1 MYPQNPSG
9 LSSYSPSTFSLPK
22 SSISRKKPP
31 GLDISKSILRP
42 TRTAPVLPSNG
53 SSPGN
58 FVSEAD
64 KLRDDIAN
72 LQLSS
77 RSTGSSHSVEAL
89 DSPRAFQSDS
99 SVASG
104 PAKKEKNRDGKERGD
119 KEKRKK
125 RHKDKDGEDL
135 VKDEDLEILHDLG
148 AGNGGTVTKV
158 WNKKRKCIMA
168 RKVRSLFYD
177 ALSIADNKSSSS
189 L

>member
-1 MYPQNPSG
+1 MHPQNPSTP
-9 LSSYSPSTFSLPK
+9 SSNSSSTFSLPK

-42 TRTAPVLPSNG
+42 TRTAPVLPSTG
-53 SSPGN
+53 SPPSN
-58 FVSEAD
+58 FMSEAD

-77 RSTGSSHSVEAL
+77 RSTGSNHSLEAF

-104 PAKKEKNRDGKERGD
+104 PAKKESRDGKERGD
-119 KEKRKK
+119 KNKRKK
-125 RHKDKDGEDL
+125 KHKDKDGEDL
-135 VKDEDLEILHDLG
+135 VRDEDLEILHDLG

-158 WNKKRKCIMA
+158 WNKKRKCVMA
-168 RKVRSLFYD
+168 RKV
-177 ALSIADNKSSSS
+177 
-189 L
+189 

>member
-1 MYPQNPSG
+1 M
-9 LSSYSPSTFSLPK
+9 
-22 SSISRKKPP
+22 
-31 GLDISKSILRP
+31 
-42 TRTAPVLPSNG
+42 
-53 SSPGN
+53 
-58 FVSEAD
+58 SEAD

-77 RSTGSSHSVEAL
+77 RSTGSSHSLEAL

-104 PAKKEKNRDGKERGD
+104 PAKKEKNRDGKEQGD

-168 RKVRSLFYD
+168 RKVRSIFYD
-177 ALSIADNKSSSS
+177 ALSIADDKSSSS
-189 L
+189 